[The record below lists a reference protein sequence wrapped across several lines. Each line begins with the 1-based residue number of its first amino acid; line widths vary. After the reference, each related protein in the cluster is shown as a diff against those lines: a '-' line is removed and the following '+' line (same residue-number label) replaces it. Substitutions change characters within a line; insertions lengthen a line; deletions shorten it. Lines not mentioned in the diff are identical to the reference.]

1 MLVPEGGGHKV
12 LLTST
17 VFPVSGVAV
26 GPAKPRFRLLG
37 KRSSDFATRVVAASV
52 MLPCDN
58 NLCGPR
64 LTVGQ
69 PGGVLYA
76 GKEHRE

>member
-17 VFPVSGVAV
+17 VFPVSGVAG

-37 KRSSDFATRVVAASV
+37 KRSSDFATRVVAASAGTP
-52 MLPCDN
+52 LSAA
-58 NLCGPR
+58 
-64 LTVGQ
+64 
-69 PGGVLYA
+69 LYIYIRM
-76 GKEHRE
+76 GRCTQTRTHTKIY